1 LYSLAFTGY
10 IDAIMEEPGLFF
22 VLAETRRPIGT
33 WYHSNQFQ
41 TNMAPMG
48 AAMSADNAVQD
59 RSSLG
64 VNHLTIPNHP
74 TVQQDLLTSLR
85 AELPDK

>member
-1 LYSLAFTGY
+1 
-10 IDAIMEEPGLFF
+10 
-22 VLAETRRPIGT
+22 
-33 WYHSNQFQ
+33 
-41 TNMAPMG
+41 MAPMG